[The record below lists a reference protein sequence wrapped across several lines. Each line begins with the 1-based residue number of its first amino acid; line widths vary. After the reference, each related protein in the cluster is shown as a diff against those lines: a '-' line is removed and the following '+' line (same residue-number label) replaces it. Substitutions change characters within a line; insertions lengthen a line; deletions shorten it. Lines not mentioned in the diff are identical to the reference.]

1 MTPTTEANPPPV
13 DLSRNFRITFSA
25 EKMKEDDY
33 DGLLVR
39 VAQDNGNLTI
49 VLEPMDEAMSHRL
62 ANGVFALLFSGVNI
76 DQIDIKGLHKNY
88 GEAIWIK
95 VTEGTSIVI
104 SGEWFADQE
113 FSCASFQLVE
123 REYDLQDLR
132 EKFTIL
138 AKAFTSY
145 EEHSGKLLAT
155 HKNQEDSL
163 QKYITRNRHTWTS
176 KAQFFAA
183 KGSPRAADFKAKL
196 DVLAE
201 IEKIL
206 KEGKAEP

>member
-1 MTPTTEANPPPV
+1 
-13 DLSRNFRITFSA
+13 
-25 EKMKEDDY
+25 MKEDPY

-39 VAQDNGNLTI
+39 VAQDDDNLTI
-49 VLEPMDEAMSHRL
+49 VLEPMDEAMFYRL
-62 ANGVFALLFSGVNI
+62 AKGVFALRFSGVNI
-76 DQIDIKGLHKNY
+76 DQIDIKGLEKNY
-88 GEAIWIK
+88 GDAIWIK
-95 VTEGTSIVI
+95 VTDETSIVV

-138 AKAFTSY
+138 AKQFTSY
-145 EEHSGKLLAT
+145 EEHSGNLLAA
-155 HKNQEDSL
+155 HKNQEDLL
-163 QKYITRNRHTWTS
+163 QKYITHNRHTWTS
-176 KAQFFAA
+176 KAEFFAA
-183 KGSPRAADFKAKL
+183 KGSPRAAEFKAKL

-206 KEGKAEP
+206 EEGKAEP